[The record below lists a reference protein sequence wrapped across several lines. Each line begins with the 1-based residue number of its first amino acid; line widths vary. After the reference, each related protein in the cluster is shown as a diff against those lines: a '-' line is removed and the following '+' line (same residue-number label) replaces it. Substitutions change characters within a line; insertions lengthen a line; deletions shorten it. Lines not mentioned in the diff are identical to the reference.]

1 MSPCAPRE
9 RLSMLRS
16 SFLLSCLVL
25 ASPALA
31 AESPGIPDPSR
42 IEEFARLVF
51 DAVTSRNWA
60 LVASLA
66 VVAVVYVLRR
76 FGGTRIPWLASSRTG
91 AVLALLVAVAGAVGN
106 ALLAGTPF
114 TWGLLL
120 KALGIGLGAAG
131 GFSVLKAL
139 LFGDAAVKKAEAAG
153 EVAAGEIAGKAAA
166 VAVLE
171 QLHKGRKP

>member
-1 MSPCAPRE
+1 
-9 RLSMLRS
+9 MLRPS
-16 SFLLSCLVL
+16 LVLTAFLL
-25 ASPALA
+25 AAPALA
-31 AESPGIPDPSR
+31 AASPGVPDPSR

-60 LVASLA
+60 LAASLA
-66 VVAVVYVLRR
+66 VVAVVYALRR
-76 FGGTRIPWLASSRTG
+76 FGGSLFPWLKSARAG
-91 AVLALLVAVAGAVGN
+91 AVLAVLVAVAGAVSN
-106 ALLAGTPF
+106 ALVAGESF

-139 LFGDAAVKKAEAAG
+139 LFGDEVTRKAEVAG
-153 EVAAGEIAGKAAA
+153 DLAVGEIAGKAAA

-171 QLHKGRKP
+171 QLQKGRKP

>member
-1 MSPCAPRE
+1 MPRP
-9 RLSMLRS
+9 S
-16 SFLLSCLVL
+16 LLLAASLLL
-25 ASPALA
+25 ASSALA
-31 AESPGIPDPSR
+31 AESPGVPDPSR

-51 DAVTSRNWA
+51 DAVTARNWA

-66 VVAVVYVLRR
+66 VVAVVYALRR
-76 FGGTRIPWLASSRTG
+76 FGGTLFPWLASSRAG
-91 AVLALLVAVAGAVGN
+91 AVLALLVAVAGAVAN
-106 ALLAGTPF
+106 ALVAGESF
-114 TWGLLL
+114 TWTLLL

-139 LFGDAAVKKAEAAG
+139 LFGDEVVRKAEEAG
-153 EVAAGEIAGKAAA
+153 ELAAGEIAGKAAA